1 MVPRNLKQCNIGNK
15 ETCFLTPIFC
25 GLIAECWGCHY
36 LVFQNAF
43 DAIKVYP
50 LALPYPDYTYSFFL
64 FHIMAIKSKFGLGSF
79 LWDSQNV
86 LSMFKAILAA
96 IIFLYSQLLV
106 LSSLSQVLNAG
117 GPF

>member
-1 MVPRNLKQCNIGNK
+1 
-15 ETCFLTPIFC
+15 
-25 GLIAECWGCHY
+25 
-36 LVFQNAF
+36 
-43 DAIKVYP
+43 
-50 LALPYPDYTYSFFL
+50 
-64 FHIMAIKSKFGLGSF
+64 MAIKSKFGLGSF